1 MTHTVNRQAILDEQ
15 ALGNCAGVRFHFYG
29 APFRYHPNRML
40 ARCQSW
46 LIFRKWQSQLL
57 HFAAALH
64 QKFSFDLTHHT
75 TYVTWRVASPLWKL
89 PIPFVWGPIGGT
101 ASIPHAFLGILSP
114 TAILFESAR
123 HLSTLASS
131 RMPAFLSCASNA
143 AIVVAANE
151 ETEVFLRRFRPS
163 GLISR
168 LWPVFF
174 TPQQVAAFRAP
185 PRSTP
190 QPGSPLR
197 LFAGGNL
204 EGRKGVALALKAI
217 AEARRRG
224 VQTTYVFGGW
234 GPELSSLQQL
244 ARRLGLEGC
253 VEFHQG
259 FEREEYIRQL
269 RESDV
274 YFLPS
279 FRETTP
285 ITLLEATLAGC
296 YPIVAD
302 SSGAGEIVQRIG
314 GTAVP
319 AHDQKQIVS
328 DLADVLQW
336 CERNRSLIVSEAQK
350 ASAKTAKEFGKARY
364 IQRINEIYQMA
375 AARYDRVL

>member
-1 MTHTVNRQAILDEQ
+1 MTHTVNRQAIAEEQ
-15 ALGNCAGVRFHFYG
+15 AAGNCTGVRFHFYG
-29 APFRYHPNRML
+29 ASFRYHPNRML

-89 PIPFVWGPIGGT
+89 PIPFVWGPLGGT
-101 ASIPHAFLGILSP
+101 ASIPSAFLGILSP
-114 TAILFESAR
+114 SAILFESAR
-123 HLSTLASS
+123 QLSTLASS
-131 RMPAFLSCASNA
+131 RTSAFLSCARQA
-143 AIVVAANE
+143 ATVVAANE
-151 ETEVFLRRFRPS
+151 ETELFLRRFRPS

-174 TPQQVAAFRAP
+174 TPQQAAAFRSP
-185 PRSTP
+185 PRVTP
-190 QPGSPLR
+190 PPGSPLR

-204 EGRKGVALALKAI
+204 EGRKGVALALEAI

-234 GPELSSLQQL
+234 GPELSSLRQL
-244 ARRLGLEGC
+244 ARRLGLEGS

-259 FEREEYIRQL
+259 FERDDYIRQL
-269 RESDV
+269 KESDV

-285 ITLLEATLAGC
+285 ITLLEAALAGC
-296 YPIVAD
+296 YPLVAD
-302 SSGAGEIVQRIG
+302 SSGAGEIVRLIG
-314 GTAVP
+314 GTAV
-319 AHDQKQIVS
+319 AARDRGQIVAG
-328 DLADVLQW
+328 LADALQW
-336 CERNRSLIVSEAQK
+336 CDRNRSTIASEAMT
-350 ASAKTAKEFGKARY
+350 ASAKAADEFGKSRY
-364 IQRINEIYQMA
+364 TRRIHEIYQEA
-375 AARYDRVL
+375 IERRG